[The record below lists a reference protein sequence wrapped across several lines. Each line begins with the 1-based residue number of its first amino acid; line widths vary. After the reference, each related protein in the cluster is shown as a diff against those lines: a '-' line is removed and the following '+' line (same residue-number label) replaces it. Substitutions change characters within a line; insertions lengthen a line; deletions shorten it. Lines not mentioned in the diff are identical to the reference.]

1 MNDTA
6 FFYSGNSANKN
17 PVYSCRRTDG
27 MLKIRT
33 VHDAVWVE
41 YHRVG
46 IGSDAQASLGRK
58 PETSGRHGGHSA
70 YRVI

>member
-27 MLKIRT
+27 MLKIRAI
-33 VHDAVWVE
+33 HDAVGVE
-41 YHRVG
+41 YHCVA
-46 IGSDAQASLGRK
+46 IGSDAQASLGCK